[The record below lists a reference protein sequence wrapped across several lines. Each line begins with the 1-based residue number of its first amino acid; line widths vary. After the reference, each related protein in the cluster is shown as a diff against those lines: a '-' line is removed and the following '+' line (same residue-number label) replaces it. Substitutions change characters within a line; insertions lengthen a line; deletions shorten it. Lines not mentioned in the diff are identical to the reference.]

1 MRNLCKRSCIPLEG
15 VAFNSLS
22 TTSVNYSVLVFW
34 KRTTLS
40 FPTIKSI
47 NQLIIQTFCVEQ
59 RASRMLM
66 HTKNESARTLIKNN
80 LPLKSGF
87 YRLPQ
92 NSNRLPRNSN
102 RLPRNSN
109 RLRNRHRITF
119 SCSIRLAVPIATE
132 AAECG
137 GASPNSVF
145 SDESVEIARLQAYY
159 LKNRKLVIWWF
170 GTCWGLKSDDFLSR
184 CDGWACLSPSHL
196 THP

>member
-1 MRNLCKRSCIPLEG
+1 MQMRNLCKRCCIPLEG

-66 HTKNESARTLIKNN
+66 HTQKNESARTLIKNN

-87 YRLPQ
+87 YRLPK
-92 NSNRLPRNSN
+92 NSNWLPRNSTGF
-102 RLPRNSN
+102 LGIQTGFGTVIVKHFLVLFFSLF
-109 RLRNRHRITF
+109 RLRRKRQNAVERRRIPCF
-119 SCSIRLAVPIATE
+119 RMSQS
-132 AAECG
+132 
-137 GASPNSVF
+137 
-145 SDESVEIARLQAYY
+145 
-159 LKNRKLVIWWF
+159 K
-170 GTCWGLKSDDFLSR
+170 
-184 CDGWACLSPSHL
+184 
-196 THP
+196 